1 MIVDRILRRATVA
14 VIGLM
19 VVLPVQAVDP
29 SSVEARAEYLLR
41 MSDSG
46 LLPTPM
52 MIAMLRDPYPETK
65 VLAIRV
71 VAASSDPSQSLLLWE
86 YLRDRDFRVRYQV
99 MIAAGR
105 LGEDGKELAF
115 RGLRDGVPKVRQA
128 AAWAATHGGAEAL
141 EPLRSLMAEETDVG
155 VRATALANLWR
166 FGDADWHGW
175 ASAAAAGGDVQLRR
189 AAAFS
194 LSRSGSPKARAALRR
209 LAADREAVIRAS
221 AVSGL
226 GRAPLARDDLMVL
239 ARAVQDPDPRVR
251 TAACGALAAQPT
263 PAVAD
268 EVALVVAAMWT
279 PTEPQLAVMAL
290 RAAGSRPEIGDD
302 AALLDIAADGEP
314 WLASEALAALVRR
327 GGAKVDEIASV
338 WRSSDELWRRRA
350 VAVVAPVLGGAWE
363 QAAAEDPE
371 ATVRLAWLEPLDA
384 DQIAARI
391 EILRD
396 LVAADPD
403 PMVRTVA
410 LNHLA
415 RNGAAGSFDQLIGLA
430 RSWSDDE
437 MPDARSAAL
446 SAALAATEDEERRAL
461 VIERAIDDRNPA
473 VGVAVVNA
481 ARSLGLPAR
490 SHQREPRH
498 GHQWYLDLVE
508 WMKGRHWLDVVTD
521 RGTIRIR
528 LETIEAPISAREI
541 FDLAAAGFYDGL
553 TFHRVVP
560 NFVVQGGDP
569 RGDGWGGPGFI
580 LPDEVAFRPFD
591 TGRVGIATSGP
602 NSGGSQLFMTLMP
615 ADHLVGHYTNLG
627 DVVAG
632 REVLTRL
639 RVGDRIR
646 RVEAFSGDEPAP
658 PSPVLLGRLGWSEL
672 AEIPGWGDEY
682 RAAQPSPDV
691 VDRLATAAG
700 DYRIVTVLGTWCHD
714 SRREVPRLVRVLDEI
729 DAPVFSHELIGV
741 DRTRRID
748 DVELAHGAGVERT
761 VERVATIVVFD
772 GDGMELGRVV
782 ETAERPIEEL
792 LLEFIAPAEGW

>member
-1 MIVDRILRRATVA
+1 
-14 VIGLM
+14 
-19 VVLPVQAVDP
+19 
-29 SSVEARAEYLLR
+29 
-41 MSDSG
+41 
-46 LLPTPM
+46 
-52 MIAMLRDPYPETK
+52 
-65 VLAIRV
+65 
-71 VAASSDPSQSLLLWE
+71 
-86 YLRDRDFRVRYQV
+86 
-99 MIAAGR
+99 
-105 LGEDGKELAF
+105 
-115 RGLRDGVPKVRQA
+115 
-128 AAWAATHGGAEAL
+128 
-141 EPLRSLMAEETDVG
+141 
-155 VRATALANLWR
+155 
-166 FGDADWHGW
+166 
-175 ASAAAAGGDVQLRR
+175 
-189 AAAFS
+189 
-194 LSRSGSPKARAALRR
+194 
-209 LAADREAVIRAS
+209 
-221 AVSGL
+221 
-226 GRAPLARDDLMVL
+226 
-239 ARAVQDPDPRVR
+239 
-251 TAACGALAAQPT
+251 
-263 PAVAD
+263 
-268 EVALVVAAMWT
+268 
-279 PTEPQLAVMAL
+279 
-290 RAAGSRPEIGDD
+290 
-302 AALLDIAADGEP
+302 
-314 WLASEALAALVRR
+314 
-327 GGAKVDEIASV
+327 
-338 WRSSDELWRRRA
+338 
-350 VAVVAPVLGGAWE
+350 
-363 QAAAEDPE
+363 
-371 ATVRLAWLEPLDA
+371 
-384 DQIAARI
+384 
-391 EILRD
+391 
-396 LVAADPD
+396 
-403 PMVRTVA
+403 
-410 LNHLA
+410 
-415 RNGAAGSFDQLIGLA
+415 
-430 RSWSDDE
+430 

-627 DVVAG
+627 DVVTG